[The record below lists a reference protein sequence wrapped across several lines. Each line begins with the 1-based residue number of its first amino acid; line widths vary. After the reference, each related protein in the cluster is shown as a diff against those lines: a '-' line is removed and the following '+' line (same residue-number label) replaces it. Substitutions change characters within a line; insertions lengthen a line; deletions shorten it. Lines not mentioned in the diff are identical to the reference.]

1 MKTTL
6 KAGKLDILYENGSL
20 RYISSGRTELLR
32 MIYPAV
38 RDDEWNTVTPVTL
51 EEVIDRTDD
60 SFRIKLIFL
69 YRSGEINF
77 RAKYLIE
84 GKSDNSISFEMEGE
98 ALGTF
103 RKNRIGLCVLHPAEE
118 CAGKNC
124 TVEHTDGSVESSFF
138 PEEINP
144 HQVFLNVKSLKW
156 MAGKINCTLSFE
168 GDVFET
174 EDQRNWTDASFKT
187 YSTPLSL
194 PFPSVITEGTVV
206 HQKVV
211 FRANNITCV
220 EQVDNQINI
229 IKLIPEES
237 YILPSIGVSRSS
249 SGSALTLQEIR
260 ILRTIGFNHYRTDIH
275 LYSPDWIEIADLSL
289 NESFELGCQM
299 EIALFFSGE
308 EVSRHATAFAEW
320 METRKPDIARI
331 LIFHRDAPS
340 TPDDLATEV
349 ISILRKADPDAKI
362 ATGTNAGFVHINR
375 FRPGNTEN
383 DYICYPVYPQEH
395 ASDNATLVE
404 NLKGQGYTVRSA
416 KAFAGNKGV
425 VISPVTL
432 QRRFNTNISYM
443 ELPYRGEGIPP
454 SVDPR
459 LMTLFGACWTAG
471 SLKYLGEADAD
482 TITYYET
489 RGERGIIQG
498 NEEPKWPGLLPSAKG
513 MIFPVFHIFRF
524 VLSHSNFNIIKSVST
539 NPLSVDCLSL
549 ANGKE
554 ARLIIVNFSG
564 EPAQVRI
571 EGLAGKFRM
580 VSLDSSTTAEAS
592 ADCRWT
598 GNRHQ
603 KSFNPSDIINLNP
616 VSVNFIEC
624 WLKG

>member
-1 MKTTL
+1 MKTIL
-6 KAGKLDILYENGSL
+6 KAGQLNVLYENGSL
-20 RYISSGRTELLR
+20 RYISSGKTELLR

-38 RDDEWNTVTPVTL
+38 RDEEWNTVNPVIL
-51 EEVIDRTDD
+51 GEVIDKTDD
-60 SFRIKLIFL
+60 SFRIKLSIL

-77 RAKYLIE
+77 RAKYFIE
-84 GKSDNSISFEMEGE
+84 GKSDNTISFGMEGE
-98 ALGTF
+98 ASGTF

-144 HQVFLNVKSLKW
+144 HQVFFNVRSLKW
-156 MAGKINCTLSFE
+156 IAGKINCSVTFE

-174 EDQRNWTDASFKT
+174 EDQRNWTDTSFKT

-194 PFPSVITEGTVV
+194 PFPVVITEGTRVN
-206 HQKVV
+206 QKVV
-211 FRANNITCV
+211 FRAGNITGA
-220 EQVDNQINI
+220 ERADNQFNVIR
-229 IKLIPEES
+229 LIPEES

-249 SGSALTLQEIR
+249 SGNALTLQEIR
-260 ILRTIGFNHYRTDIH
+260 TLRTIGFNHYRTDIP

-299 EIALFFSGE
+299 EPALFFAGD
-308 EVSRHATAFAEW
+308 VSRHASAFAEW

-331 LIFHRDAPS
+331 LIFHRDSPS
-340 TPDDLATEV
+340 TPDDIATKV
-349 ISILRKADPDAKI
+349 ISILRNTDPDVKI
-362 ATGTNAGFVHINR
+362 ATGSNAGFVHINR

-383 DYICYPVYPQEH
+383 DFICYPVHPQEH

-416 KAFAGNKGV
+416 KVFAGNKGII
-425 VISPVTL
+425 ISPVTL
-432 QRRFNTNISYM
+432 QRRFNANISYV
-443 ELPYRGEGIPP
+443 ELPYRGDGIPP

-482 TITYYET
+482 SITYFET
-489 RGERGIIQG
+489 RGARGIIQG
-498 NEEPKWPGLLPSAKG
+498 NEEPEWPGLLPSAKG

-524 VLSHSNFNIIKSVST
+524 VLAHRNFNIIKSVST
-539 NPLSVDCLSL
+539 DPLSVDCLSL

-554 ARLIIVNFSG
+554 ARLVVVNFSD
-564 EPAQVRI
+564 EQAQVRI

-580 VSLDSSTTAEAS
+580 VPLDGSTSAEAS
-592 ADCRWT
+592 TDCRWT

-603 KSFNPSDIINLNP
+603 KSFNPSDIISLNP
-616 VSVNFIEC
+616 NSVNFVEG
-624 WLKG
+624 WLKT